1 MLFVCYNICAALQAV
16 IRVRTKKLTENFHL
30 LVAAD
35 TSEQADGSEMITI
48 TTVGETPGL
57 SNLTQVSQI
66 SSDQG
71 GEVTQITGLPPGVSL
86 IQADQGQDGEGAIF
100 LLVTGPVDGEGGT
113 ANAIAVDAATAAAM
127 ASLQN
132 PLDAVSSGQSIS
144 IEDFATV
151 VSTSTGRNDSVA
163 EILSSLTGK

>member
-1 MLFVCYNICAALQAV
+1 MYFLLRALHQ
-16 IRVRTKKLTENFHL
+16 IKNSPETFILSL
-30 LVAAD
+30 AAD
-35 TSEQADGSEMITI
+35 TSEQAEGSEMITI
-48 TTVGETPGL
+48 TTVGETPVSL

-71 GEVTQITGLPPGVSL
+71 GEVTQIAGLPPGVSL

-144 IEDFATV
+144 IEDLATV

-163 EILSSLTGK
+163 EILSSLTGKSVSI

>member
-1 MLFVCYNICAALQAV
+1 MRTLYFLLRALHQ
-16 IRVRTKKLTENFHL
+16 IQSSLEIFL
-30 LVAAD
+30 SVAAD
-35 TSEQADGSEMITI
+35 TSEQADGSEIITI
-48 TTVGETPGL
+48 TTVGETPVSL

-71 GEVTQITGLPPGVSL
+71 GEVTQIAGLPPGVSL

-144 IEDFATV
+144 IEDLATV

-163 EILSSLTGK
+163 EILSSLTGKSVYSC